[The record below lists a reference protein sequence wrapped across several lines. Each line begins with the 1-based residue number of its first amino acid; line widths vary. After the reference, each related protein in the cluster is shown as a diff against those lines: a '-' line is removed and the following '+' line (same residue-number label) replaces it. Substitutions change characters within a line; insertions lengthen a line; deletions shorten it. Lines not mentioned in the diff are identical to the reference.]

1 MTGFDLDGFLP
12 YRLAVAAQRV
22 SADFRAVYGPR
33 HGLSVAEW
41 RVMAHLSSAGPV
53 SVREIFERVAM
64 DKPKVSRAASR
75 LELAGLIE
83 KRPDPRDRR
92 LVALSLTERGRAVMA
107 DLVPLA
113 RAFEARAAGTADGG
127 GSGWR
132 SARSWRSS
140 CARGAGE
147 GGRGCGLRRSMTT
160 GGRPRATVSGSR

>member
-1 MTGFDLDGFLP
+1 MTSTGGFDLDGFLP

-53 SVREIFERVAM
+53 SVREVFERVAM

-113 RAFEARAAGTADGG
+113 RAFEARLLDRLPQEDRASLCRILDRLIAAE
-127 GSGWR
+127 S
-132 SARSWRSS
+132 
-140 CARGAGE
+140 
-147 GGRGCGLRRSMTT
+147 GCGVAMRDDGQVAEVLREDQT
-160 GGRPRATVSGSR
+160 